1 MSRFVFNAPLMIE
14 FLPNLCPKAF
24 CDSVTQQGG
33 EWGGSG
39 VGACAAGGED
49 NTTQIVVSLA
59 PPGLISSF

>member
-1 MSRFVFNAPLMIE
+1 MSRFVFNAPLIIE

-33 EWGGSG
+33 SG

-49 NTTQIVVSLA
+49 STTQIVVSLA
-59 PPGLISSF
+59 PLGLISSFWM